1 MKIEVS
7 TKGFNDI
14 VNITDKVGEVV
25 SKSNVKDGLA
35 VIFVPHQT
43 CAISTLE
50 YEDGLAADLKEALE
64 KVAPVSGSYQHDK
77 KWGDGNGA
85 AHIRASFL
93 KPDLSVPVED
103 GRLVLGSWQQII
115 LIDFDNRPRQRQ
127 IIIKIMEG
135 K

>member
-43 CAISTLE
+43 CAISALE
-50 YEDGLAADLKEALE
+50 YEDGLIADLKEALE
-64 KVAPVSGSYQHDK
+64 KVAPVSGKYQHDK

-127 IIIKIMEG
+127 IIIKAF
-135 K
+135 